1 MPNGAGALWS
11 CTAARTRYSAGMPV
25 SLATLCDTVSQTASG
40 TPISSQ
46 ATMAAVLAPSFLN
59 RQSGHLKR
67 RLAPSPATFLEVLT
81 PTELAV
87 LSAFVMAYEL
97 SKGGGVG
104 FSPKTVCN
112 QPSSLQENWG
122 SVLICRIALIRLV
135 RWETLWRT
143 TALF

>member
-1 MPNGAGALWS
+1 MTKYFSRFPGEFLIGLSHHLSVRSPA
-11 CTAARTRYSAGMPV
+11 
-25 SLATLCDTVSQTASG
+25 Q
-40 TPISSQ
+40 
-46 ATMAAVLAPSFLN
+46 SFLN